1 MQVPESPR
9 LELFMANPF
18 VERLG
23 RGALLCDGAMG
34 TLLYERGVAFDTCFD
49 EVNLSQPT
57 LVVDIHREY
66 IAAGSDIIETNSFG
80 ANRFKLEPFGLGSDV
95 RKINMKSARNAR
107 EAREISGQPVLIA
120 GSVGPTGRTLPPIG
134 TASPERVRAAFREQI
149 SALLEGG
156 VDLLI
161 IETIPSLAEMREAL
175 LAAREVSDLPIIAQL
190 TFAQDG
196 RTVGGNTSREVVE
209 ELRALAPN
217 VIGANCSVGPRHT
230 LDVIRAMQRFA
241 GAELHLAAQ
250 PNAGWPMDVGGRV
263 IYPSSPEYFVEYARE
278 AAELGLAIIGGCCG
292 TTPMHIRGMR
302 QALDSLQVA
311 EPEVEQQRVEV
322 GRTRPRE
329 MIAPD
334 GPTLF
339 AQKLCKEFVVSVEI
353 DPPKGLNPR
362 KTLAGA
368 HLLKGAG
375 VDFINVAD
383 SPMAR
388 VRMSALTLCYLIQN
402 QAGVETILHFTTRDR
417 NLMGLQSD
425 LIGAHALGVRNII
438 ALTGDPPSLG
448 DYPNA
453 TPVYDVDS
461 IGLVRVIKSFNQ
473 GVDAAGA
480 SIGQMASFTVAV
492 AADPTRTDLVEEA
505 QRLNRKIDAGADLVM
520 TQPVFDISAWTA
532 FLRIYTDMFGPI
544 RIPVLLGILPLQS
557 HRHAEFLHN
566 EVPGITLTDAARSRM
581 RLAGNDGRREGVKLA
596 QELVLES
603 RDEVHGIYIMP
614 SFGRYEVAA
623 EVLDVLSD
631 RSLGPRLLA

>member
-1 MQVPESPR
+1 
-9 LELFMANPF
+9 MANPF
-18 VERLG
+18 VDRLG
-23 RGALLCDGAMG
+23 QGVILCDGAMG
-34 TLLYERGVAFDTCFD
+34 TLLYERGVPFDTCFD
-49 EVNLSQPT
+49 EVNLSQPA

-66 IAAGSDIIETNSFG
+66 IAAGSEIIETNTFG
-80 ANRFKLEPFGLGSDV
+80 ANRFKLEQFGLASQV
-95 RKINMKSARNAR
+95 REINRRGARNAR

-134 TASPERVRAAFREQI
+134 TASPEQVRAAFREQI

-161 IETIPSLAEMREAL
+161 IETIPSLIEMREAIM
-175 LAAREVSDLPIIAQL
+175 AAREASDLPVVAQM
-190 TFAQDG
+190 TFTQDG
-196 RTVGGNTSREVVE
+196 RTVAGNSPRDVVDVLRE
-209 ELRALAPN
+209 LSPA
-217 VIGANCSVGPRHT
+217 VIGVNCSVGPRHT
-230 LDVIRAMQRFA
+230 LDVLRAYRRYA
-241 GAELHLAAQ
+241 GADIRVSGQ

-263 IYPSSPEYFVEYARE
+263 IYPSSPEYFAQYARE
-278 AAELGLAIIGGCCG
+278 AADEGLSIVGGCCG
-292 TTPMHIRGMR
+292 TTPMHIQSMR
-302 QALDSLQVA
+302 QALDSLRIVQP
-311 EPEVEQQRVEV
+311 EPEQERIEV
-322 GRTRPRE
+322 GQARRRE
-329 MIAPD
+329 LLAPD
-334 GPTLF
+334 GPTLL
-339 AQKLCKEFVVSVEI
+339 AQKLGKEFVISVEI

-368 HLLKGAG
+368 QLLKEAG

-402 QAGVETILHFTTRDR
+402 QTGLETILHFTTRDR

-461 IGLVRVIKSFNQ
+461 IGLVRLIKSFNQ

-480 SIGQMASFTVAV
+480 SIGQIASFTVAV
-492 AADPTRTDLVEEA
+492 AADPTRPDLEEEA
-505 QRLNRKIDAGADLVM
+505 RRLNRKLEAGADLVM
-520 TQPVFDISAWTA
+520 TQPVFDLLTWKT
-532 FLRIYTDMFGPI
+532 FLAVYSDLFGRIAV
-544 RIPVLLGILPLQS
+544 PVLLGVLPLQS

-566 EVPGITLTDAARSRM
+566 EVPGIRLTDEARERM
-581 RLAGNDGRREGVKLA
+581 RLAGSDGRHEGVKLA
-596 QELVLES
+596 RELVLS
-603 RDEVHGIYIMP
+603 ARDVVHGIYVMP

-623 EVLDVLSD
+623 EVLDVVDD
-631 RSLGPRLLA
+631 RTLPSRLLA

>member
-1 MQVPESPR
+1 
-9 LELFMANPF
+9 MANPF

-23 RGALLCDGAMG
+23 RGAILCDGAMG
-34 TLLYERGVAFDTCFD
+34 TLLYERGVPFDSCFD

-66 IAAGSDIIETNSFG
+66 IAAGSEMIETNTFG
-80 ANRFKLEPFGLGSDV
+80 ANRFKLEQFGLAGQV
-95 RKINMKSARNAR
+95 RQINMKAARNAR

-134 TASPERVRAAFREQI
+134 TASPEQVRAAYREQI
-149 SALLEGG
+149 AALLEGG

-161 IETIPSLAEMREAL
+161 VETIPSLVEMREAL
-175 LAAREVSDLPIIAQL
+175 LAARDVSDLPIVAQL

-196 RTVGGNTSREVVE
+196 RTVSGNTSYEVVE
-209 ELRALAPN
+209 ELRAFAPE

-230 LDVIRAMQRFA
+230 LDVIRSMRRYA
-241 GAELHLAAQ
+241 GSDLRLAGQ

-263 IYPSSPEYFVEYARE
+263 IYPSSPEYFSDYARD
-278 AAELGLAIIGGCCG
+278 AAELGLALIGGCWG
-292 TTPMHIRGMR
+292 TTPMHIRSMR
-302 QALDSLQVA
+302 DALDALQIV
-311 EPEVEQQRVEV
+311 EPETRRERIEV
-322 GRTRPRE
+322 GPVRRRE
-329 MIAPD
+329 MVAPD

-339 AQKLCKEFVVSVEI
+339 ARKLGQEFVVSVEI

-368 HLLKGAG
+368 HLLKEAG

-492 AADPTRTDLVEEA
+492 AADPTRPDLVEEA
-505 QRLNRKIDAGADLVM
+505 RRLNRKIDAGADLVM
-520 TQPVFDISAWTA
+520 TQPVFDISVWTD
-532 FLRIYTDMFGPI
+532 FLHIYTEMFGRI
-544 RIPVLLGILPLQS
+544 EIPVLLGVLPLQS

-566 EVPGITLTDAARSRM
+566 EVPGITLTDEARTRM
-581 RLAGNDGRREGVKLA
+581 RLAGSEGRREGVMLA
-596 QELVLES
+596 QELLQAA
-603 RDEVHGIYIMP
+603 RDVVHGIYIMP

-623 EVLDVLSD
+623 EVLDVLAD
-631 RSLGPRLLA
+631 RTLSPGLLV

>member
-1 MQVPESPR
+1 
-9 LELFMANPF
+9 MANPF

-23 RGALLCDGAMG
+23 RGVILCDGAMG
-34 TLLYERGVAFDTCFD
+34 TLLYERGIPFDTCFD
-49 EVNLSQPT
+49 EVNLSHPT

-66 IAAGSDIIETNSFG
+66 IAAGSEIIETNSFG
-80 ANRFKLEPFGLGSDV
+80 ANRFKLEQFGLSGHV
-95 RKINMKSARNAR
+95 REINRKAARNAR
-107 EAREISGQPVLIA
+107 EAREISGQPVLVA

-134 TASPERVRAAFREQI
+134 TANPEQVRAAYREQI

-161 IETIPSLAEMREAL
+161 IETIPSLAEMTEAIQ
-175 LAAREVSDLPIIAQL
+175 AAREASDLPIVAQM
-190 TFAQDG
+190 TFTRDG
-196 RTVGGNTSREVVE
+196 RTIGGSSPREVVAA
-209 ELRALAPN
+209 LSDLAPN
-217 VIGANCSVGPRHT
+217 VIGVNCSVGPRHT
-230 LDVIRAMQRFA
+230 MEVLSSFRRIA
-241 GAELHLAAQ
+241 GPKVHISGQ

-263 IYPSSPEYFVEYARE
+263 IYPSSPEYFAQYARE
-278 AAELGLAIIGGCCG
+278 AADEGLTIVGGCCG
-292 TTPMHIRGMR
+292 TTPTHIRAMR
-302 QALDSLQVA
+302 EALDSLRIVQ
-311 EPEVEQQRVEV
+311 PEREQDRIELGQTRQRELL
-322 GRTRPRE
+322 
-329 MIAPD
+329 APD
-334 GPTLF
+334 GPTSF
-339 AQKLCKEFVVSVEI
+339 AQKLGSEFVVSVEI

-362 KTLAGA
+362 KSLAGA
-368 HLLKGAG
+368 QLLKDSG

-402 QAGVETILHFTTRDR
+402 HVGVETILHFTTRDR

-492 AADPTRTDLVEEA
+492 ATDPTRPDLEEEA
-505 QRLNRKIDAGADLVM
+505 RRLNRKLEAGADLIM
-520 TQPVFDISAWTA
+520 TQPVFDISIWTT
-532 FLRIYTDMFGPI
+532 FLNLYSSMFGEI
-544 RIPVLLGILPLQS
+544 AVPVLLGVLPLQS

-566 EVPGITLTDAARSRM
+566 EVPGITLTEEARDRM
-581 RLAGNDGRREGVKLA
+581 RLAGSEGRKEGVRLA
-596 QELVLES
+596 QELVLS
-603 RDEVHGIYIMP
+603 ARDVVHGIYIMP

-623 EVLDVLSD
+623 EVLDVLDD
-631 RSLGPRLLA
+631 RSLSARLLA

>member
-1 MQVPESPR
+1 
-9 LELFMANPF
+9 MANPF
-18 VERLG
+18 LERLG
-23 RGALLCDGAMG
+23 RGAILCDGAMG
-34 TLLYERGVAFDTCFD
+34 TLLYERGVPFDSCFD

-66 IAAGSDIIETNSFG
+66 IAAGSEIIETNSFG
-80 ANRFKLEPFGLGSDV
+80 ANRFKLDQFGLASQV
-95 RKINMKSARNAR
+95 RQINMKAARNAR

-134 TASPERVRAAFREQI
+134 TARPEQVRAAFREQI

-161 IETIPSLAEMREAL
+161 IETIPSLVEMREAL
-175 LAAREVSDLPIIAQL
+175 LAARDVSDLPIVAQL

-196 RTVGGNTSREVVE
+196 RTVSGNTSYEVVE
-209 ELRALAPN
+209 ELRAYAPD

-230 LDVIRAMQRFA
+230 LDVIRAMKRYA
-241 GAELHLAAQ
+241 GSDLRLAGQ

-263 IYPSSPEYFVEYARE
+263 IYRSSPEYFSDYARD
-278 AAELGLAIIGGCCG
+278 AAELGLSLIGGCCG
-292 TTPMHIRGMR
+292 TTPLHIRSMR
-302 QALDSLQVA
+302 EALDALQVD
-311 EPEVEQQRVEV
+311 EPETQREHIEV
-322 GRTRPRE
+322 KPQRRRE
-329 MIAPD
+329 MVAPD
-334 GPTLF
+334 GPTLL
-339 AQKLCKEFVVSVEI
+339 ARKLGQEFVVSVEI

-368 HLLKGAG
+368 HLLKDAG
-375 VDFINVAD
+375 VDFINIAD

-402 QAGVETILHFTTRDR
+402 QTGVETILHFTTRDR

-492 AADPTRTDLVEEA
+492 AADPTRPDLTEEA
-505 QRLNRKIDAGADLVM
+505 RRLNRKIEAGADLVM
-520 TQPVFDISAWTA
+520 TQPVFDISVWTD
-532 FLRIYTDMFGPI
+532 FLHIYTEMFGPI
-544 RIPVLLGILPLQS
+544 EIPILLGILPLQS

-566 EVPGITLTDAARSRM
+566 EVPGITLTDEARTRM
-581 RLAGNDGRREGVKLA
+581 RLAGSDGRREGVKLA
-596 QELVLES
+596 QALLQAA
-603 RDEVHGIYIMP
+603 RDVVHGIYIMP
-614 SFGRYEVAA
+614 SFGRYEVAV
-623 EVLDVLSD
+623 EVLDVLGD
-631 RSLGPRLLA
+631 RNLRSGLLV

>member
-1 MQVPESPR
+1 
-9 LELFMANPF
+9 MANPF

-23 RGALLCDGAMG
+23 LGMILCDGAMG
-34 TLLYERGVAFDTCFD
+34 TLLYERGIPFDTCFD
-49 EVNLSQPT
+49 EVNLREPA

-66 IAAGSDIIETNSFG
+66 IAAGSEIIETNSFG
-80 ANRFKLEPFGLGSDV
+80 ANRFKLEQFGLASQV
-95 RKINMKSARNAR
+95 REINRKAARNAR
-107 EAREISGQPVLIA
+107 EAREISGHPVLIA

-134 TASPERVRAAFREQI
+134 TANPELVRAAFREQI

-161 IETIPSLAEMREAL
+161 IETIPSLFEMREAI
-175 LAAREVSDLPIIAQL
+175 LAAREVSDLPVVAQM

-196 RTVGGNTSREVVE
+196 RTVAGNTPREVVA
-209 ELRALAPN
+209 ELRTL
-217 VIGANCSVGPRHT
+217 GAEVMGVNCSVGPRHT
-230 LDVIRAMQRFA
+230 MDVLRTMRRHGGQQVLVS
-241 GAELHLAAQ
+241 GQ

-263 IYPSSPEYFVEYARE
+263 IYPSSPEYFAQYARD
-278 AAELGLAIIGGCCG
+278 AADEGLAIIGGCCG
-292 TTPMHIRGMR
+292 TTPMHIQAMR
-302 QALDSLQVA
+302 QALDSLRI
-311 EPEVEQQRVEV
+311 VETAHEYDRIEV
-322 GRTRPRE
+322 GQTRPRE
-329 MIAPD
+329 LLAPD
-334 GPTLF
+334 GPTLLEK
-339 AQKLCKEFVVSVEI
+339 KLGNEFVISVEI

-362 KTLAGA
+362 KTLTGA
-368 HLLKGAG
+368 QLLKDAG

-402 QAGVETILHFTTRDR
+402 QIGVETILHFTTRDR

-461 IGLVRVIKSFNQ
+461 IGLVRLIKSFNA

-492 AADPTRTDLVEEA
+492 AADPTRLDLEEEA
-505 QRLNRKIDAGADLVM
+505 RRLNRKLEAGADLVM
-520 TQPVFDISAWTA
+520 TQPVFDLQTWTA
-532 FLRIYTDMFGPI
+532 FHGVYTEMFGKISIPI
-544 RIPVLLGILPLQS
+544 LLGVLPLQS

-566 EVPGITLTDAARSRM
+566 EVPGIVLTEEARERM
-581 RLAGNDGRREGVKLA
+581 RLAGSEGRREGVKLA
-596 QELVLES
+596 QELVLS
-603 RDEVHGIYIMP
+603 ARDAVHGIYIMP

-623 EVLDVLSD
+623 EVIDIIDD
-631 RSLGPRLLA
+631 RSLSARLLA

>member
-1 MQVPESPR
+1 
-9 LELFMANPF
+9 MANPF
-18 VERLG
+18 VERLS
-23 RGALLCDGAMG
+23 RGSILCDGAMG
-34 TLLYERGVAFDTCFD
+34 TLLYERGVPFDSCFD

-66 IAAGSDIIETNSFG
+66 IAAGSEIIETNSFG
-80 ANRFKLEPFGLGSDV
+80 ANRFKLEQFGLASQV
-95 RKINMKSARNAR
+95 RQINMKAARNAR

-134 TASPERVRAAFREQI
+134 TASPEQVRAAYREQI

-161 IETIPSLAEMREAL
+161 IETISSLVEMREAL
-175 LAAREVSDLPIIAQL
+175 LAARDVSDLPIVAQL

-196 RTVGGNTSREVVE
+196 RTVAGNTSYEVVD
-209 ELRALAPN
+209 ELRSFAPD

-230 LDVIRAMQRFA
+230 LDVLRSMQRYAPDDLRLA
-241 GAELHLAAQ
+241 GQ

-263 IYPSSPEYFVEYARE
+263 IYPSSPEYFAGYARD
-278 AAELGLAIIGGCCG
+278 AAELGLALIGGCCG
-292 TTPMHIRGMR
+292 TTPMHIRSMR
-302 QALDSLQVA
+302 EALDALRIV
-311 EPEVEQQRVEV
+311 EPEARRERIEIGPQR
-322 GRTRPRE
+322 RRE
-329 MIAPD
+329 MVAPD
-334 GPTLF
+334 GPTLL
-339 AQKLCKEFVVSVEI
+339 ARKLGQEFVVSVEI

-368 HLLKGAG
+368 LLLKEAG

-388 VRMSALTLCYLIQN
+388 VRMSALTLCYLIQH

-492 AADPTRTDLVEEA
+492 AADPTRPDLVEEA
-505 QRLNRKIDAGADLVM
+505 TRLNRKIEAGADLVM
-520 TQPVFDISAWTA
+520 TQPVFDISVWTN
-532 FLRIYTDMFGPI
+532 FLRIYTELFGPI
-544 RIPVLLGILPLQS
+544 EIPVLLGVLPLQS

-566 EVPGITLTDAARSRM
+566 EVPGITLTEEARTRM
-581 RLAGNDGRREGVKLA
+581 RLAGSDGRREGVKLA
-596 QELVLES
+596 QELLQS
-603 RDEVHGIYIMP
+603 ARDMVHGVYIMP

-623 EVLDVLSD
+623 EVLDVLED
-631 RSLGPRLLA
+631 RRLSPGLLV

>member
-1 MQVPESPR
+1 MP
-9 LELFMANPF
+9 NPF

-23 RGALLCDGAMG
+23 RGVILCDGAMG
-34 TLLYERGVAFDTCFD
+34 TLLYERGIPFDTCFD
-49 EVNLSQPT
+49 EVNLRQPT

-66 IAAGSDIIETNSFG
+66 IAAGSEIIETNSFG
-80 ANRFKLEPFGLGSDV
+80 ANRYKLEQFGLADQV
-95 RKINMKSARNAR
+95 REINRKAAKNAR
-107 EAREISGQPVLIA
+107 EAREISGQPVLVA

-134 TASPERVRAAFREQI
+134 TADPGHVRAAFREQI

-161 IETIPSLAEMREAL
+161 IETIPSLAEMREAI
-175 LAAREVSDLPIIAQL
+175 LAAREVSDLPIVAQM

-196 RTVGGNTSREVVE
+196 RTVSGNTPREIVE
-209 ELRALAPN
+209 GLRSLSPD
-217 VIGANCSVGPRHT
+217 VIGVNCSVGPRHT
-230 LDVIRAMQRFA
+230 LDVLRVIRRSA
-241 GAELHLAAQ
+241 GARTHISGQ

-263 IYPSSPEYFVEYARE
+263 IYPSSPEYFASYARE
-278 AAELGLAIIGGCCG
+278 AADVGLAIVGGCCG
-292 TTPMHIRGMR
+292 TTPMHIQAMR
-302 QALDSLQVA
+302 QALDSLRIVQP
-311 EPEVEQQRVEV
+311 EPEQERIEV
-322 GRTRPRE
+322 GRTRQRE
-329 MIAPD
+329 LLAPD

-339 AQKLCKEFVVSVEI
+339 AQKLGKEFVVSVEI

-368 HLLKGAG
+368 HLLKDAG
-375 VDFINVAD
+375 VDFINIAD

-473 GVDAAGA
+473 GYDAAGA

-492 AADPTRTDLVEEA
+492 AADPTRPDLEEEA
-505 QRLNRKIDAGADLVM
+505 RRLNRKLEAGADLVM
-520 TQPVFDISAWTA
+520 TQPVFDVATWSD
-532 FLRIYTDMFGPI
+532 FLDVYHRLFGDIAVPI
-544 RIPVLLGILPLQS
+544 LLGVLPLQS
-557 HRHAEFLHN
+557 SRHAEFLHN
-566 EVPGITLTDAARSRM
+566 EVPGITLTDEARERM
-581 RLAGNDGRREGVKLA
+581 RRAGSEGRREGVKLA
-596 QELVLES
+596 QELVLS
-603 RDEVHGIYIMP
+603 ARDRVHGIYIMP

-623 EVLDVLSD
+623 DVLAVLDD
-631 RSLGPRLLA
+631 RSLSARLLA

>member
-1 MQVPESPR
+1 
-9 LELFMANPF
+9 MANPF

-23 RGALLCDGAMG
+23 RGIVLCDGAMG
-34 TLLYERGVAFDTCFD
+34 TLLYERGIPFDTCFD
-49 EVNLSQPT
+49 EVNLRDPA

-66 IAAGSDIIETNSFG
+66 IAAGSEIIETNSFG
-80 ANRFKLEPFGLGSDV
+80 ANRFKLEQFGLASQV
-95 RKINMKSARNAR
+95 REINRKAARNAR
-107 EAREISGQPVLIA
+107 EAREISGHPVLIA

-134 TASPERVRAAFREQI
+134 SASPEQVRAAFREQI

-161 IETIPSLAEMREAL
+161 IETIPSLTEMREAI
-175 LAAREVSDLPIIAQL
+175 LAAREVSDLPVVAQM

-196 RTVGGNTSREVVE
+196 RTVAGNSPREVVS
-209 ELRALAPN
+209 ELRAL
-217 VIGANCSVGPRHT
+217 GAEVMGVNCSVGPRHT
-230 LDVIRAMQRFA
+230 MDVLRSMRRHA
-241 GAELHLAAQ
+241 GEDVLVSGQ

-263 IYPSSPEYFVEYARE
+263 IYPSSPEYFAQYARD
-278 AAELGLAIIGGCCG
+278 AANDGLAMVGGCCG
-292 TTPMHIRGMR
+292 TTPMHVQAMR
-302 QALDSLQVA
+302 QALDSLRI
-311 EPEVEQQRVEV
+311 VETAHEHDRIEV
-322 GRTRPRE
+322 GRTRQRE
-329 MIAPD
+329 LLAPD
-334 GPTLF
+334 GPTLLEK
-339 AQKLCKEFVVSVEI
+339 KLGTEFVISVEI

-362 KTLAGA
+362 KTLTGA
-368 HLLKGAG
+368 QLLKDAG

-402 QAGVETILHFTTRDR
+402 QVGVETILHFTTRDR

-461 IGLVRVIKSFNQ
+461 IGLVRLIKSFNA

-492 AADPTRTDLVEEA
+492 AADPTRLDLEEEA
-505 QRLNRKIDAGADLVM
+505 RRLHRKLEAGADLVM
-520 TQPVFDISAWTA
+520 TQPVFDLQTWTV
-532 FLRIYTDMFGPI
+532 FHGVYTEMFGKISIPI
-544 RIPVLLGILPLQS
+544 LLGVLPLQS

-566 EVPGITLTDAARSRM
+566 EVPGIVLTEAARERM
-581 RLAGNDGRREGVKLA
+581 RLAGSDGRREGVKLA
-596 QELVLES
+596 QELVLS
-603 RDEVHGIYIMP
+603 ARDAVHGIYIMP

-623 EVLDVLSD
+623 EVIDIIGD
-631 RSLGPRLLA
+631 RSLSARLLA